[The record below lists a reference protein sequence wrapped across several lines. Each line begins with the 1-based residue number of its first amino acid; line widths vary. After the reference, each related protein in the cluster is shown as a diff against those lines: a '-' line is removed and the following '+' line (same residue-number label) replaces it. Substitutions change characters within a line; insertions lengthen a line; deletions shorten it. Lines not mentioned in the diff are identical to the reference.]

1 MPQFI
6 ALLRGVNVG
15 GRAIVPMA
23 ALRDLFGELG
33 FVNVQTLLQSGNV
46 VFDADRTT
54 PAAAQAAIEAA
65 LFTRFKKEI
74 RVILRSRKDLANVV
88 ARNPFPKAARDDP
101 SHLVV
106 FFLAAKPSAS
116 ATKSLAR
123 LNPAEPFRLDGS
135 SLFIHYG
142 AGIGTSK
149 FTGAVIEKTLATPG
163 TARNWNTITKLIA
176 LAEELKDV

>member
-6 ALLRGVNVG
+6 ALLRGSNVG

-65 LFTRFKKEI
+65 LFTRFKK
-74 RVILRSRKDLANVV
+74 K
-88 ARNPFPKAARDDP
+88 
-101 SHLVV
+101 
-106 FFLAAKPSAS
+106 
-116 ATKSLAR
+116 
-123 LNPAEPFRLDGS
+123 
-135 SLFIHYG
+135 
-142 AGIGTSK
+142 IGTSK
-149 FTGAVIEKTLATPG
+149 ITGAVIEKTLATPG

-176 LAEELKDV
+176 LAEELKDA